1 MSVPIFPAEL
11 LQPTRSGFERG
22 LGDARVW
29 MPTEA
34 ALPKPVRAASLTAQE
49 VALVLDLTR
58 DQAARFDRFWG
69 EETRRGS
76 LPFVM
81 QDPTLDGHPLGT
93 ADGAPLQDAEGR
105 PILISA
111 WWLCLFGR
119 AAPRER
125 IVGIRYQRAV
135 SLMVLP

>member
-1 MSVPIFPAEL
+1 MSVPIFPEEL
-11 LQPTRSGFERG
+11 LQPTRTGYERA
-22 LGDARVW
+22 LGDARIW

-34 ALPKPVRAASLTAQE
+34 AIAKPVRAASLTAQE
-49 VALVLDLTR
+49 IALVLDLTR
-58 DQAARFDRFWG
+58 DQAARFDRFWA
-69 EETRRGS
+69 EETGRGT

-81 QDPTLDGHPLGT
+81 QDPTLDGHPLGA
-93 ADGAPLQDAEGR
+93 ADGKQLLAADGT
-105 PILISA
+105 PILIEA

-125 IVGIRYQRAV
+125 IIGIRYQRAV